1 MKILKFLILVNIFV
15 LCLYINLFAQEAWRV
30 FGPVASGNEVG
41 VNIEN
46 SLSSPPFV
54 RWQWGDITY
63 KIVDSPNNGNLDY
76 LIHDAFDEWEVNG
89 DILFST
95 SSTASIEIKTDA
107 DQFWIGGAYFT
118 YIVGSGQ
125 LQSADIVLNVGEATF
140 ENTNR
145 RDIIWSNKNN
155 VTWSGTTET
164 IDLQSTVDHELGHAI
179 GIAHHTCC

>member
-54 RWQWGDITY
+54 RWQW
-63 KIVDSPNNGNLDY
+63 
-76 LIHDAFDEWEVNG
+76 G